1 MHRFLPLFL
10 LLVFLASACQTEP
23 QPLPEPDDVLDQELG
38 RALEA
43 AHADGADHFKLP
55 DPTDYAR
62 IPADP
67 KNPLTE
73 AKVELGKMLFHDPI
87 LGVEPLDAAGRHQY
101 SCASCHHV
109 AAGFQAGR
117 VQGLG
122 EGGQGF
128 GVRGEGRI
136 IHPEYDPI
144 KVDAQPIRSPST
156 LNVAYQEAMLWN
168 GSLSGSEINYGTEDQ
183 WTPGSN
189 EENNQ
194 LGFEGV
200 ETQAIAAMK
209 VHRQNCDMDDM
220 MPLGYP
226 ALFDAAFPDVPT
238 PERYNKQ
245 QAALAMAAYERTML
259 PNRAPWQ
266 TYLNGDTDALTDAQK
281 RGATLF
287 MGKANCVSCHT
298 GPALSAM
305 EFHALGMGH
314 LNDNPEPLFKV
325 PADPP
330 QNLGRGGFT
339 QNPAE
344 YYQFKTPQ
352 LYNLTDSPFYGHGGT
367 FRSVRDVVVYKNNAV
382 PQRTDVPTDRLAPAF
397 RPLGLTEAEI
407 DDLTEFLETALY
419 DAELT
424 RFVPES
430 LPSGF
435 CFPNNDA
442 MSQADLGCN

>member
-1 MHRFLPLFL
+1 MYRFTPLLFA
-10 LLVFLASACQTEP
+10 LVVLIAACQPEP
-23 QPLPEPDDVLDQELG
+23 TPLPVNTLDRDLQD
-38 RALEA
+38 ALTA
-43 AHADGADHFKLP
+43 AHPAGANHFKLP
-55 DPTDYAR
+55 DPSNLSA

-67 KNPLTE
+67 SNPLTE
-73 AKVELGKMLFHDPI
+73 AKVELGKILFHDPI
-87 LGVEPLDAAGRHQY
+87 LGVEPQDLAGRNQY

-122 EGGQGF
+122 EGGMGF
-128 GVRGEGRI
+128 GLRGEGRI
-136 IHPEYDPI
+136 INPEYDPI

-168 GSLSGSEINYGTEDQ
+168 GSLGGSEVNYGTEGQ

-189 EENNQ
+189 EANNL
-194 LGFEGV
+194 LGFQGV
-200 ETQAIAAMK
+200 ETQALAGLK
-209 VHRQNCDMDDM
+209 VHRQNCDMNDM

-226 ALFDAAFPDVPT
+226 ALFDAAFPNVPQ
-238 PERYNKQ
+238 PDRYDKLR
-245 QAALAMAAYERTML
+245 AALAIAAYERTML
-259 PNRAPWQ
+259 PSRAPWQ
-266 TYLNGDTDALTDAQK
+266 AYLNGDTEALTDAQK

-287 MGKANCVSCHT
+287 MGKANCVSCHS
-298 GPALSAM
+298 GPALNAM
-305 EFHALGMGH
+305 EFHALGMGN
-314 LNDNPEPLFKV
+314 LNDNPEQLFKV

-344 YYQFKTPQ
+344 YYRFKTPQ

-367 FRSVRDVVVYKNNAV
+367 FRSVREVVAYKNEAV
-382 PQRTDVPTDRLAPAF
+382 PQSADVPADRLAPEF
-397 RPLGLTEAEI
+397 RPLGLTESEI

-419 DAELT
+419 DAELM

-442 MSQADLGCN
+442 MSQTDLGCN